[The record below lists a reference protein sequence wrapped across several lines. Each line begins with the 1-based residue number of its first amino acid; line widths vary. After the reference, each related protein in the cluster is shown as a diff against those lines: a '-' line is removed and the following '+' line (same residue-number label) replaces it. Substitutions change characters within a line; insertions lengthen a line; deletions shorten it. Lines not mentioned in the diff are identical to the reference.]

1 MGLLDLKVGKIN
13 KFQDRLKDI
22 ILIDLNEEEKYEYF
36 NVIAYFHDFY
46 NETDNVKKSYSNS
59 LKYADS
65 KVKRIYT
72 YNKLLEISKKQK
84 DYVSCIKYIQGI
96 QDNADSPTVNKE
108 LLRDWVDYKFKLNKS
123 KDVIYKIEDLLTSSI
138 TKKDEIFYKILLAK
152 SS

>member
-1 MGLLDLKVGKIN
+1 MSSYFKNRITAASFYFNKILNDYPNTKYYNKVNIQMGLLDLKVGKIN

-59 LKYADS
+59 LKYANS

-72 YNKLLEISKKQK
+72 YNKLLEISKKQQ

-96 QDNADSPTVNKE
+96 QDNTDSPAVNK
-108 LLRDWVDYKFKLNKS
+108 
-123 KDVIYKIEDLLTSSI
+123 SSAN
-138 TKKDEIFYKILLAK
+138 FGN
-152 SS
+152 